1 MKKLL
6 LGTAII
12 ASFFTLGSAH
22 AEDAKTDLKLYAL
35 NCGTVH
41 VNDLNVFSDTDQYIG
56 QEKTLNVGC
65 YLIKHNDHWL
75 LWDTGLSSTLA
86 EKPEGMTNGPF
97 HLSVETTLESQLE
110 TLGLKP
116 ENITHVGLSHAHFD
130 HSANTNTFK
139 NATLIIQEVEFN
151 TLKND
156 PETAEATHMP
166 AENISYFLKDEN
178 KDQVRA
184 IKGDV
189 DIFEDGTLKTISLP
203 GHTPGHMA
211 LLVNLPKTGPVILSG
226 DQWHFTENHKNNGVP
241 SFNYDRADTLASSDK
256 LNNLVKNRGAK
267 LIIQHEV
274 NDNKDLP
281 KLPAFLD

>member
-6 LGTAII
+6 LSTALI
-12 ASFFTLGSAH
+12 ASFLTLNTAQ
-22 AEDAKTDLKLYAL
+22 AEDAQTDLKLYAL
-35 NCGTVH
+35 NCGKIH
-41 VNDLNVFSDTDQYIG
+41 VSDLNVFSDTDQYIG

-65 YLIKHNDHWL
+65 YLIKHNDDWL
-75 LWDTGLSSTLA
+75 LWDTGLSSDLA
-86 EKPEGMTNGPF
+86 KNPVGMTNGPF
-97 HLSVETTLESQLE
+97 HLSVAETIESQLE

-116 ENITHVGLSHAHFD
+116 ENISYIGLSHAHFD
-130 HSANTNTFK
+130 HAANTNTFQ

-151 TLKND
+151 ALKND
-156 PETAEATHMP
+156 PEAAKAMHMP
-166 AENISYFLKDEN
+166 PESISYFLKEEN
-178 KDQVRA
+178 KEQVRT

-189 DIFEDGTLKTISLP
+189 DIFGDGTLKSISLP

-211 LLVNLPKTGPVILSG
+211 LLVNLEKTGPVILSG
-226 DQWHFTENHKNNGVP
+226 DQWHFTENHNSNGVP

-256 LNNLVKNRGAK
+256 LNHLVKNRGAK

-281 KLPAFLD
+281 KLPAYLD

>member
-6 LGTAII
+6 LSTALI
-12 ASFFTLGSAH
+12 ASFLTLNTAQ
-22 AEDAKTDLKLYAL
+22 AEDTQTDLKLYSL
-35 NCGTVH
+35 NCGKIH
-41 VNDLNVFSDTDQYIG
+41 VSDLNVFSDTDQYIG
-56 QEKTLNVGC
+56 LEKTLNVGC
-65 YLIKHNDHWL
+65 YLIKHNDDWL
-75 LWDTGLSSTLA
+75 LWDTGLSSDLA
-86 EKPEGMTNGPF
+86 KNPEGMTNGPF
-97 HLSVETTLESQLE
+97 HLSVAETIESQLE

-116 ENITHVGLSHAHFD
+116 ENITYVGLSHAHFD
-130 HSANTNTFK
+130 HAANTSTFQ

-151 TLKND
+151 ALKND
-156 PETAEATHMP
+156 PEAAKAMHMP
-166 AENISYFLKDEN
+166 PESISYFLKEEN
-178 KDQVRA
+178 KDQVRT

-189 DIFEDGTLKTISLP
+189 DIFGDGTLKSISLP

-211 LLVNLPKTGPVILSG
+211 LLVNLEKTGPVILSG

-256 LNNLVKNRGAK
+256 LNHLVKNRGAK

>member
-6 LGTAII
+6 LSTALI
-12 ASFFTLGSAH
+12 ASFLTLNTAQ
-22 AEDAKTDLKLYAL
+22 AEDAQTDLKLYAL
-35 NCGTVH
+35 NCGKIH
-41 VNDLNVFSDTDQYIG
+41 VSDLNVFSDTDQYIG

-65 YLIKHNDHWL
+65 YLIKHNDDWL
-75 LWDTGLSSTLA
+75 LWDTGLSSDLA
-86 EKPEGMTNGPF
+86 QKPEGMTNGPF
-97 HLSVETTLESQLE
+97 HLSVEKTIESQLE

-116 ENITHVGLSHAHFD
+116 ENITYVGLSHAHFD
-130 HSANTNTFK
+130 HAANTNTFQ

-151 TLKND
+151 ALKND
-156 PETAEATHMP
+156 PEAAKEMHMP
-166 AENISYFLKDEN
+166 PESISYFLKEEN
-178 KDQVRA
+178 KEQVRT

-189 DIFEDGTLKTISLP
+189 DIFGDGTLKSISLP

-211 LLVNLPKTGPVILSG
+211 LLVNLEKTGPVILSG
-226 DQWHFTENHKNNGVP
+226 DQWHFTENHNSNGVP

-256 LNNLVKNRGAK
+256 LNHLVKNRGAK

-281 KLPAFLD
+281 KLPAYLD